1 MTNELTNVEQY
12 LEIARATNAVK
23 ARMERLAQAFSKRER
38 SAVDNTMLAI
48 FIATAQEILAAAQQL
63 TTIAPAPPPEPEPEL
78 PPAEPEGGV

>member
-1 MTNELTNVEQY
+1 MIAELNNVEQY

-23 ARMERLAQAFSKRER
+23 ARMDRLAQAFAER
-38 SAVDNTMLAI
+38 QRSPVDDTMLAI

-63 TTIAPAPPPEPEPEL
+63 TAIVPTPPPEPETEF

>member
-1 MTNELTNVEQY
+1 MIAELNNVEQY

-23 ARMERLAQAFSKRER
+23 ARMDRLAQAFAER
-38 SAVDNTMLAI
+38 QRSPVDDTMLAI

-63 TTIAPAPPPEPEPEL
+63 TAIVPTPPPEPEPEF

>member
-23 ARMERLAQAFSKRER
+23 ARMERLAQSFAQKQR
-38 SAVDNTMLAI
+38 SPVDDTMLAI

-63 TTIAPAPPPEPEPEL
+63 TTIVPPPPPEPEPEF

>member
-23 ARMERLAQAFSKRER
+23 ARMERLAQAFSERER
-38 SAVDNTMLAI
+38 SAVDNTKLAI